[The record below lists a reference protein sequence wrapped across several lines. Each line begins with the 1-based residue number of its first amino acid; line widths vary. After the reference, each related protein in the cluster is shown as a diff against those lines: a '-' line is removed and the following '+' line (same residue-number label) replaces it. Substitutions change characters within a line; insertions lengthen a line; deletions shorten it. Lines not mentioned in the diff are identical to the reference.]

1 MYEQINFTYVDPRY
15 VCETSIFGRYRID
28 IFDVQPPSDFSL
40 RQVWRKIQRIMDKEI
55 LELKNQS
62 KTFMSNNSSTIFC
75 LYFEEHFLK
84 GVFGFDKGFWQ
95 MVKRDMY
102 F

>member
-1 MYEQINFTYVDPRY
+1 MYEQIIFTYVDPRY

-28 IFDVQPPSDFSL
+28 IFDVQPPSDFSS

-62 KTFMSNNSSTIFC
+62 KTFMSNNIYYVFSVFTLRNI
-75 LYFEEHFLK
+75 FLK
-84 GVFGFDKGFWQ
+84 SVYDC
-95 MVKRDMY
+95 D
-102 F
+102 

>member
-28 IFDVQPPSDFSL
+28 IFDVQPPSDFSS

-55 LELKNQS
+55 LELKES
-62 KTFMSNNSSTIFC
+62 K
-75 LYFEEHFLK
+75 
-84 GVFGFDKGFWQ
+84 
-95 MVKRDMY
+95 
-102 F
+102 